1 MVSYGW
7 ARFLTCDGPGTRGF
21 ATDKGLYAVR
31 DQYDLAGEDFQ
42 INFLAHEARHYAD
55 YQRFPGLEVPELEFR
70 AKLTELSKASTTLIK
85 TISRFE
91 ADQSDDRENPHSY
104 ANKRVLAVMRVQ
116 LGLSTD
122 GDVKQQQPD
131 AIRAAAR
138 ALILKD
144 NAEREAGPK
153 DRKI

>member
-1 MVSYGW
+1 
-7 ARFLTCDGPGTRGF
+7 LID
-21 ATDKGLYAVR
+21 
-31 DQYDLAGEDFQ
+31 
-42 INFLAHEARHYAD
+42 
-55 YQRFPGLEVPELEFR
+55 
-70 AKLTELSKASTTLIK
+70 TL
-85 TISRFE
+85 SRFE

-104 ANKRVLAVMRVQ
+104 ANKGVLAAMRVQ

-122 GDVKQQQPD
+122 GDVKQQLPD
-131 AIRAAAR
+131 AIKAAAR